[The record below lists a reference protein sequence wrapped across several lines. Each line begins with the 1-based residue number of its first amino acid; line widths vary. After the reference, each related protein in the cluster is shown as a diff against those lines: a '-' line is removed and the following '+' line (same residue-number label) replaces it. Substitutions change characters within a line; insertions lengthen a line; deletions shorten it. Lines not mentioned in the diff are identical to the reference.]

1 MLDLKLLELD
11 LLKCQAAG
19 TGRLGDDDAPPN
31 LELMRCCWIWISWN
45 CPMPRVLVQG
55 ARAGDGSLAGQER
68 AGAPQAGA
76 DPAGERGVGPASA
89 LQVLPRPSGRAGQ
102 GFTFT
107 RPHT

>member
-11 LLKCQAAG
+11 LLRCQAAG

-55 ARAGDGSLAGQER
+55 ARAGDGSLAGQE
-68 AGAPQAGA
+68 AGAG
-76 DPAGERGVGPASA
+76 RG
-89 LQVLPRPSGRAGQ
+89 RCCR
-102 GFTFT
+102 
-107 RPHT
+107 